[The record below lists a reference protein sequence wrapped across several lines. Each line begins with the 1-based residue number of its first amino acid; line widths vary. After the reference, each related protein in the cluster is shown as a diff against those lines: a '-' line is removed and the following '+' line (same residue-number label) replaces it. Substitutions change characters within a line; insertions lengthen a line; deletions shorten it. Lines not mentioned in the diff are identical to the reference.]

1 MKAFRDLDF
10 RGGPVKTTFWT
21 ISILALGE
29 IDIKALSPHYGS
41 MDEGKK
47 NRSMQKIDLCMAMH
61 EI

>member
-47 NRSMQKIDLCMAMH
+47 KSIYAKNRSMHGHA
-61 EI
+61 